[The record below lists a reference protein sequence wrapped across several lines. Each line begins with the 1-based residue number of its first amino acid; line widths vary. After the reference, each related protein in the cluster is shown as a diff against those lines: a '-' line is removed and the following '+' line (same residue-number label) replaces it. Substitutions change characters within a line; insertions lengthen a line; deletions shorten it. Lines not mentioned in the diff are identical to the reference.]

1 MEKLSTNSLKNYE
14 EMAIELGNDK
24 KKLSQ
29 IKKEIENNC
38 LNSPLFR
45 VQDFTKDLEKIFLK
59 LIQKT

>member
-1 MEKLSTNSLKNYE
+1 M
-14 EMAIELGNDK
+14 IGNDE
-24 KKLSQ
+24 KKLNQ
-29 IKKEIENNC
+29 IKKELKDNC